1 MIRFQCACGKRLK
14 VDDAHAGRTVK
25 CGACGAQITAPAVG
39 QDAAAPGE
47 GLDALAQALSTAAPK
62 PAGGAGA
69 AARPGQPKA
78 PAGKAPGRV
87 GQATGSLATS
97 GSKMPFYLGIG
108 IAGGVLVIAI
118 VAAVLIHNS
127 NTEPPVDPKPAMKMP
142 PPPETKPKKQTH
154 TPGEM
159 FPDVPPS
166 N

>member
-25 CGACGAQITAPAVG
+25 CGACGAQITAPATSQEV
-39 QDAAAPGE
+39 AAPSE

-78 PAGKAPGRV
+78 AAGKAPGRV
-87 GQATGSLATS
+87 GQANASLATS
-97 GSKMPFYLGIG
+97 GSKMPFYIGLG
-108 IAGGVLVIAI
+108 IAGGVLVVAI

-127 NTEPPVDPKPAMKMP
+127 NTEPPVDPKPVIKIAP
-142 PPPETKPKKQTH
+142 TETKPKKPTH